1 MSTII
6 EPDYTTT
13 GGNPSTDSSGNT
25 FVALSTLLSGESAAL
40 GRLFGGSL
48 ASYSNKTA
56 DGSVKASAGVLY
68 GIVCTA
74 SSSGVIRLFDNT
86 AGSGTELYNSVS
98 AITAGA
104 VISFPAGILFNTGL
118 YFDLVSG
125 TGTFNILYI

>member
-1 MSTII
+1 MTSIVQ
-6 EPDYTTT
+6 PAYTTT
-13 GGNPSTDSSGNT
+13 GGNPSTDASGNT
-25 FVALSTLLSGESAAL
+25 FVALATFISGESEAFD
-40 GRLFGGSL
+40 RTFGGAL
-48 ASYSNKTA
+48 ASYSNKTS

-86 AGSGTELYNSVS
+86 AGSGTEIYNSVS